1 MIAKVTF
8 EKTTDNRCPRVGV
21 EHVPALAFAEGALLM
36 HGGVGIV
43 WMDLYGEVGIRIEYL
58 DEQGELIA
66 GKASEQLAVIAPESR
81 EGRPLEGTANDG
93 TVARRM
99 GRS

>member
-1 MIAKVTF
+1 
-8 EKTTDNRCPRVGV
+8 
-21 EHVPALAFAEGALLM
+21 M

-99 GRS
+99 GRYRPALPYGTIWQPIACLLYTSDAADEL